1 MVSTFDVSRQ
11 EDQVFLLDFAPH
23 PADDAA
29 EPFIVASD
37 RRVILT
43 YPIAESDFERF
54 GPFDPDDDPFCAV
67 LFADTVFHRLG
78 PPGDDDLA
86 IHPLAAHGLTGCSV
100 HEVVNSSLCAE
111 LAAVATGSMAVDPEA
126 PARRHFVITF
136 QASTFEC
143 VASDSTVIGVFGA
156 GEIASREAFALV
168 R

>member
-1 MVSTFDVSRQ
+1 MVSTCNASQQ
-11 EDQVFLLDFAPH
+11 EDQVVLLDFIPY
-23 PADDAA
+23 PAADAA

-67 LFADTVFHRLG
+67 LFADAVFHRLG
-78 PPGDDDLA
+78 PPGEPDLT
-86 IHPLAAHGLTGCSV
+86 IHPLAAQGLAGYAA

-111 LAAVATGSMAVDPEA
+111 IAAMPASSTASAPVA
-126 PARRHFVITF
+126 PAGRHFVITF

-143 VASDSTVIGVFGA
+143 VASDATVIGVFGA

>member
-1 MVSTFDVSRQ
+1 MASPLDASQQ
-11 EDQVFLLDFAPH
+11 EDRVVLLDAAPR
-23 PADDAA
+23 PAADTA

-37 RRVILT
+37 GRVILT

-67 LFADTVFHRLG
+67 LFADAVFHRLG
-78 PPGDDDLA
+78 PPGDADLS
-86 IHPLAAHGLTGCSV
+86 IHPLAAQGLIGSAV

-111 LAAVATGSMAVDPEA
+111 IATVAAGSMATGPAA

-143 VASDSTVIGVFGA
+143 VASDYTIIGVFGA